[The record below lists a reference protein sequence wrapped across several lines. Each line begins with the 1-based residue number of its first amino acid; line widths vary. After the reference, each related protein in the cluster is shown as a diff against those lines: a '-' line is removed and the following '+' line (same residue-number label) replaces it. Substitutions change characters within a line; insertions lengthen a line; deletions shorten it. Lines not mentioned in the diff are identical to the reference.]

1 MAAGF
6 VSSTGGSR
14 GGPRLLARVRRALRV
29 RHYSRR
35 TEEAYVGWVR
45 RYVQFCGLRHPAGL
59 GERDVERFLTSL
71 AVERG
76 VSGSTQN
83 QALSALVFLYDAVLG
98 RPLGL
103 CTGLIR
109 AKGTPRVPVVLTR
122 AEVAAILGEMH
133 GVPALVAA
141 LLYGSGLRLLEALQL
156 RVKDLDFERREII
169 VRGGKG
175 DRDRRTMLPEVLM
188 GPLWRQLEAR
198 RVEHHADRRRGAGQ
212 VALPMGLARKLP
224 SASGEWA
231 WQWVFGA
238 MREHNAEGTGER
250 RRHHLH
256 ETVVQRAFREALH
269 RAGIPKRATC
279 HTLRHSFATHLL
291 EDGYNI
297 RAVQELLG
305 HRDVSTTMIYTHVLN
320 RDGRGVRSPMDRL
333 VTPGPPA
340 TPRSAL
346 LPNRQLLSLPI
357 PPARPT

>member
-1 MAAGF
+1 MAAGL
-6 VSSTGGSR
+6 VSSTGAGG
-14 GGPRLLARVRRALRV
+14 GGPRLLARLRRALRV

-35 TEEAYVGWVR
+35 TEQAYVGWVR
-45 RYVQFCGLRHPAGL
+45 RYVRFCGLRHPAGL

-83 QALSALVFLYDAVLG
+83 QALAALVFLYDAVLG

-109 AKGTPRVPVVLTR
+109 AKGTARVPVVLSR
-122 AEVAAILGEMH
+122 AEVGAILGEMR

-156 RVKDLDFERREII
+156 RVKDIDFGRREII

-175 DRDRRTMLPEVLM
+175 DRDRRTMLPEVLV
-188 GPLWRQLEAR
+188 GPLLRQVEGR
-198 RVEHHADRRRGAGQ
+198 RAEHQADRRRGAGQ

-224 SASGEWA
+224 GASAEWA

-238 MREHNAEGTGER
+238 MREHRAEGTGER

-340 TPRSAL
+340 TLPSPL
-346 LPNRQLLSLPI
+346 LPIRQPRLLPI

>member
-1 MAAGF
+1 M
-6 VSSTGGSR
+6 
-14 GGPRLLARVRRALRV
+14 
-29 RHYSRR
+29 
-35 TEEAYVGWVR
+35 
-45 RYVQFCGLRHPAGL
+45 
-59 GERDVERFLTSL
+59 
-71 AVERG
+71 RG
-76 VSGSTQN
+76 VS
-83 QALSALVFLYDAVLG
+83 
-98 RPLGL
+98 
-103 CTGLIR
+103 
-109 AKGTPRVPVVLTR
+109 
-122 AEVAAILGEMH
+122 
-133 GVPALVAA
+133 ALVAA

-188 GPLWRQLEAR
+188 GPLWRQLEGR
-198 RVEHHADRRRGAGQ
+198 RAEHQADRRRGAGR
-212 VALPMGLARKLP
+212 VALPIGLSRKLP
-224 SASGEWA
+224 GASAEWA

-238 MREHNAEGTGER
+238 MREHTAEGSGER

-256 ETVVQRAFREALH
+256 ETVVQRAFREALK

-333 VTPGPPA
+333 VMPGPPA
-340 TPRSAL
+340 TLPSPL
-346 LPNRQLLSLPI
+346 LPIRQPRLLPI